1 MGASFSACM
10 RNWVYIVALSLLVL
24 QGCASKPPSNS
35 NSELRYKLVN
45 TAKAQ
50 LGTTYHYG
58 GSSPTQGFD
67 CSGLVYY
74 SHKKVG
80 VKVPRDTRGQ
90 ISQMKDIRKSQLQP
104 GDLLFYNIKGNPR
117 HVGIYIG
124 NKKFIHAPSSGK
136 RVKIETMNS
145 DYWRKR
151 LYATGGFIE

>member
-1 MGASFSACM
+1 M
-10 RNWVYIVALSLLVL
+10 RSPFPILLSSLFLFVL
-24 QGCASKPPSNS
+24 QGCASKPHSSTSPEVRNQ
-35 NSELRYKLVN
+35 LVK

-50 LGTTYHYG
+50 LGTSYHYG
-58 GSSPTQGFD
+58 GSSPAQGFD

-74 SHKKVG
+74 SHKNAG

-104 GDLLFYNIKGNPR
+104 GDLLFYKIKGNPR

-124 NKKFIHAPSSGK
+124 NKQFIHAPSAGK
-136 RVKIETMNS
+136 RVKIENMNS

-151 LYATGGFIE
+151 LYATGSFIE

>member
-1 MGASFSACM
+1 M
-10 RNWVYIVALSLLVL
+10 RNWIYIAALSLLVL
-24 QGCASKPPSNS
+24 QGCASKPHSSYNP
-35 NSELRYKLVN
+35 ELRYKLVK

-58 GSSPTQGFD
+58 GSSPSQGFD

-90 ISQMKDIRKSQLQP
+90 ISQMKDIRKSRLQP

-124 NKKFIHAPSSGK
+124 NKQFIHAPSSGK
-136 RVKIETMNS
+136 RVKIENMNS

-151 LYATGGFIE
+151 LYATGSFIE